1 MTYNFD
7 RYCPDNWNYM
17 PQPLPIALYTAQQIR
32 DLDQI
37 AIQDRGIPGIKLMKS
52 AGRTVFDE
60 INHRWPGSPITV
72 FCGAGNNGGDGYIV
86 AALALENR
94 LPVQLIQL
102 SSPEKLTGDAYTA
115 YEYAVS
121 AGVPMTPF
129 SDCLDLQVGV
139 IVDALLG
146 TGLNGQ
152 VREPY
157 AQAIRLIN
165 QSGLP
170 VVAVD
175 IPSGLSSDTGAAL
188 EAAVEAD
195 VTVTFIGLKQG
206 LLSGRGPA
214 LCGELI
220 YNDLSVPADIFDGVK
235 HTATCLD
242 RQDFMASF
250 PSRHR
255 DAHKGDFGHV
265 LVVGGDDG
273 FGGAVAM
280 AAEAALRTGAGLV
293 SVATRPEHVSAILAR
308 RPELMVKGVAS
319 GQELVPLLNSPTI
332 LVVGPGLGQS
342 SWSEQM
348 LQQAVSTGLPMVL
361 DADALNIISG
371 GRVIPNPG
379 NANWVMTPHPGE
391 AARLLGITNT
401 EVQADRFAAVRALHK
416 IFNCAVVLK
425 GAGSLVCT
433 AGDQPVGVCTAGNP
447 GMASGGMG
455 DALSG
460 IIGAL
465 LAQGL
470 PSDIALPMGVCLHAE
485 AADMAVASDGERG
498 LLATD
503 LFGPLRQL
511 VNE

>member
-1 MTYNFD
+1 MS
-7 RYCPDNWNYM
+7 
-17 PQPLPIALYTAQQIR
+17 QSLPTALYTAQQVR

-37 AIQDRGIPGIKLMKS
+37 AIQERGIPGIKLMKS
-52 AGRTVFDE
+52 AGRSVFGE

-102 SSPEKLTGDAYTA
+102 ASPEKLTGDARTA

-129 SDCLDLQVGV
+129 SDCLDLHVGITVGGV

-157 AQAIRLIN
+157 TQAIRLIN
-165 QSGLP
+165 HSGLP

-188 EAAVEAD
+188 GVAIEAD

-206 LLSGRGPA
+206 LLTGRGAA

-235 HTATCLD
+235 RTATRLD
-242 RQDFMASF
+242 RQDLMASF

-265 LVVGGDDG
+265 LVIGGDEG
-273 FGGAVAM
+273 YGGAVAM

-319 GQELVPLLNSPTI
+319 GQELVPLLSSPTV

-342 SWSEQM
+342 PWSEQM
-348 LQQAVSTGLPMVL
+348 LQQAASTGLPMVL

-379 NANWVMTPHPGE
+379 NTNWVITPHPGE
-391 AARLLGITNT
+391 AARLLGITNA

-433 AGDQPVGVCTAGNP
+433 DGDQPVGVCTAGNP

>member
-1 MTYNFD
+1 MS
-7 RYCPDNWNYM
+7 
-17 PQPLPIALYTAQQIR
+17 QSLPTALYTAQQVR

-37 AIQDRGIPGIKLMKS
+37 AIQERGIPGIKLMKS
-52 AGRTVFDE
+52 AGRSVFDE

-94 LPVQLIQL
+94 VPVQLIQL
-102 SSPEKLTGDAYTA
+102 ASPEKLTSDARTA

-129 SDCLDLQVGV
+129 SDCLDLHVGITVGGV
-139 IVDALLG
+139 IVDSLLG

-157 AQAIRLIN
+157 TQAIRLIN
-165 QSGLP
+165 HSGLP

-188 EAAVEAD
+188 GVAIEAD

-206 LLSGRGPA
+206 LLTGRGSA

-235 HTATCLD
+235 HTATRLD
-242 RQDFMASF
+242 RQDLMASF

-265 LVVGGDDG
+265 LVIGGDEG
-273 FGGAVAM
+273 YGGAVAM

-319 GQELVPLLNSPTI
+319 GQELVPLLSSPTV

-342 SWSEQM
+342 PWSEQM
-348 LQQAVSTGLPMVL
+348 LQQAASTGLPMVL

-379 NANWVMTPHPGE
+379 NANWVITPHPGE
-391 AARLLGITNT
+391 AARLLGITNA

-416 IFNCAVVLK
+416 IFNCVVVLK

>member
-1 MTYNFD
+1 MS
-7 RYCPDNWNYM
+7 
-17 PQPLPIALYTAQQIR
+17 QPLPIALYTAQQVR

-37 AIQDRGIPGIKLMKS
+37 AIQERGIPGIKLMKS
-52 AGRTVFDE
+52 AGRSVFDE
-60 INHRWPGSPITV
+60 INHRWPGAPITV

-86 AALALENR
+86 AALALESR

-102 SSPEKLTGDAYTA
+102 ASPEKLTGDAYTA

-129 SDCLDLQVGV
+129 SDCLDLHIGITAGGV

-165 QSGLP
+165 HSGLP

-206 LLSGRGPA
+206 LLTGRGPA
-214 LCGELI
+214 LCGELV
-220 YNDLSVPADIFDGVK
+220 YNDLSVPADIFGGVK
-235 HTATCLD
+235 HTATRLD
-242 RQDFMASF
+242 RQGLMASF

-265 LVVGGDDG
+265 LVLGGDEG

-319 GQELVPLLNSPTI
+319 GQELVPLLSSPTV

-342 SWSEQM
+342 PWSEQM

-391 AARLLGITNT
+391 AARLLGITSS

-416 IFNCAVVLK
+416 IFKCAVVLK

-485 AADMAVASDGERG
+485 AADRAVASDGERG

>member
-1 MTYNFD
+1 MS
-7 RYCPDNWNYM
+7 
-17 PQPLPIALYTAQQIR
+17 QPLPTALYTAQQVR

-37 AIQDRGIPGIKLMKS
+37 AIQERGIPGIKLMKS
-52 AGRTVFDE
+52 AGRSVFDE
-60 INHRWPGSPITV
+60 VNHRWPGAPITV

-102 SSPEKLTGDAYTA
+102 ASPEKLTGDAYTA

-129 SDCLDLQVGV
+129 SDCLDLHIGITAGGV

-165 QSGLP
+165 HSGLP

-206 LLSGRGPA
+206 FLTGRGPA
-214 LCGELI
+214 LCGELV
-220 YNDLSVPADIFDGVK
+220 YNDLSVPADIFGGVK
-235 HTATCLD
+235 HTATRLD
-242 RQDFMASF
+242 RQDLMARF
-250 PSRHR
+250 PSRQR

-265 LVVGGDDG
+265 LVLGGDEG

-308 RPELMVKGVAS
+308 RP
-319 GQELVPLLNSPTI
+319 
-332 LVVGPGLGQS
+332 
-342 SWSEQM
+342 
-348 LQQAVSTGLPMVL
+348 
-361 DADALNIISG
+361 
-371 GRVIPNPG
+371 
-379 NANWVMTPHPGE
+379 
-391 AARLLGITNT
+391 
-401 EVQADRFAAVRALHK
+401 
-416 IFNCAVVLK
+416 
-425 GAGSLVCT
+425 
-433 AGDQPVGVCTAGNP
+433 
-447 GMASGGMG
+447 
-455 DALSG
+455 
-460 IIGAL
+460 
-465 LAQGL
+465 
-470 PSDIALPMGVCLHAE
+470 
-485 AADMAVASDGERG
+485 
-498 LLATD
+498 
-503 LFGPLRQL
+503 
-511 VNE
+511 

>member
-1 MTYNFD
+1 MS
-7 RYCPDNWNYM
+7 
-17 PQPLPIALYTAQQIR
+17 QPLPIALYTAQQVR

-37 AIQDRGIPGIKLMKS
+37 AIQERGIPGIKLMKS
-52 AGRTVFDE
+52 AGRSVFDE
-60 INHRWPGSPITV
+60 INHRWPGAPITV

-86 AALALENR
+86 AALALESR

-102 SSPEKLTGDAYTA
+102 ASPEKLTGDAYTA

-129 SDCLDLQVGV
+129 SDCLDLHIGITAGGV

-165 QSGLP
+165 HSGLP

-206 LLSGRGPA
+206 LLTGRGPA
-214 LCGELI
+214 LCGELV
-220 YNDLSVPADIFDGVK
+220 YSDLSVPADIFGGVK
-235 HTATCLD
+235 HTATRLD
-242 RQDFMASF
+242 RQGLMASF

-265 LVVGGDDG
+265 LVLGGDEG

-319 GQELVPLLNSPTI
+319 GQELVPLLSSPTV

-342 SWSEQM
+342 PWSEQM

-391 AARLLGITNT
+391 AARLLGITSS

-416 IFNCAVVLK
+416 IFKCAVVLK

-485 AADMAVASDGERG
+485 AADRAVASDGERG